1 MNDNKFKVGE
11 KVIYDN
17 RYKATIFGVA
27 DKADFYGEYAAISI
41 TTKDGNLLNTVVR
54 EDTLSK
60 PLNKNKLEAGDV
72 CKQKGNNRLKILCR
86 ANDEYSDEV
95 TYFIKH
101 ITGKRKGL
109 TDVIPAE
116 TIKEIFYNYTFKE
129 K

>member
-1 MNDNKFKVGE
+1 MNDNKFKVGQE
-11 KVIYDN
+11 VIYDSPVGM
-17 RYKATIFGVA
+17 KKVDIFGYIYCEK
-27 DKADFYGEYAAISI
+27 DNTWLYAIKLPTNKHVI
-41 TTKDGNLLNTVVR
+41 VR

-60 PLNKNKLEAGDV
+60 LKKKDELEAGDV
-72 CKQKGNNRLKILCR
+72 CKQKGDNRLKILCR

-116 TIKEIFYNYTFKE
+116 TIKEIFYE
-129 K
+129 

>member
-1 MNDNKFKVGE
+1 MNDNKFQVGDE
-11 KVIYDN
+11 VIYDN

-27 DKADFYGEYAAISI
+27 DKADFCGEYTAISI
-41 TTKDGNLLNTVVR
+41 TTYDNLINTVVR

-72 CKQKGNNRLKILCR
+72 CKQKGDNRLKILCR

-101 ITGKRKGL
+101 IEGDIEKARLRANQLIINKGN
-109 TDVIPAE
+109 VE
-116 TIKEIFYNYTFKE
+116 
-129 K
+129 

>member
-1 MNDNKFKVGE
+1 MRKV
-11 KVIYDN
+11 V
-17 RYKATIFGVA
+17 IFGYIYSERERI
-27 DKADFYGEYAAISI
+27 FLYAAKIEESEKHI
-41 TTKDGNLLNTVVR
+41 IIRENTLQKV
-54 EDTLSK
+54 
-60 PLNKNKLEAGDV
+60 KNIFGLEKGDV
-72 CKQKGNNRLKILCR
+72 CKQAGDNRLKILCR

>member
-1 MNDNKFKVGE
+1 MNDNKFQVGDE
-11 KVIYDN
+11 VIYDN

-27 DKADFYGEYAAISI
+27 DKADFCGEYTAISI
-41 TTKDGNLLNTVVR
+41 TTYDNLINTVVR

-72 CKQKGNNRLKILCR
+72 CKQKGDNRLKILCR

-109 TDVIPAE
+109 TDVLLAE
-116 TIKEIFYNYTFKE
+116 LIEEIIYE
-129 K
+129 